1 MFGFTIRAAH
11 ALAAALEE
19 HRPPCRVIGLK
30 GKGERAPAA
39 PYRIL
44 VVDDHEENRS
54 LLRMLL
60 EQVGFRVKTAENGR
74 QAVLLH
80 ESWRPHLIWM
90 DMRMPIM
97 DGFEATKIMRK
108 SHGDKST
115 GRAVIITLTAS
126 AFMEDRA
133 AVLAAGC
140 DDFVR
145 RPFLEFETWDK
156 MKQHLRVD
164 FIYEAPEPSELN
176 QPGDIDDHAITEGIN
191 ALPEQERS
199 QLAHAIEEIDF
210 DATITIIRR
219 IEKDHG
225 EFARYL
231 AEMVNAY
238 QFDTLQKLFEKGP
251 GPVSS

>member
-1 MFGFTIRAAH
+1 VFGSTIRAAH
-11 ALAAALEE
+11 ALAAALEQ
-19 HRPPCRVIGLK
+19 HRPPCRVIGLRA
-30 GKGERAPAA
+30 KGEKAPAD

-60 EQVGFRVKTAENGR
+60 EQVGFWVKTAENGR
-74 QAVLLH
+74 QAIALH

-90 DMRMPIM
+90 DMRMPVM
-97 DGFEATKIMRK
+97 DGFEATRIIRK
-108 SHGDKST
+108 AKADPST
-115 GRAVIITLTAS
+115 ERAVIIALTAS
-126 AFMEDRA
+126 AFKEDRA

-145 RPFLEFETWDK
+145 RPFLESEIWDK

-164 FIYEAPEPSELN
+164 FIYEALESPDQKP
-176 QPGDIDDHAITEGIN
+176 PGDVDDHAITEGIK

-210 DATITIIRR
+210 DATIAILRR
-219 IEKDHG
+219 IETDHG
-225 EFARYL
+225 ELARYL
-231 AEMVNAY
+231 AKMVNAY
-238 QFDTLQKLFEKGP
+238 QFDTLQKLFEKGS
-251 GPVSS
+251 GPVSG